1 MSDRN
6 TEVPRLDLAPKFKQR
21 LSLSKPID
29 YLRLLY
35 WVFFF
40 PQALRWYVQNRVF
53 ILEQHKKSKKYLRL
67 VFNYIARLIIQVMVV
82 IFITL
87 LSWSII
93 LILIDFSVKI
103 EHILAVFITT
113 IFWYFLTLWFF
124 SLLILEKD
132 RKFNILQI
140 TKPITI
146 IIFLIVNLNII
157 FFTMSAIK
165 EGYTN
170 LAVILISG
178 ILTGIWLGLGG
189 IAALAILGVDEL
201 AIIFVICG
209 VLCMSFTLCIFLPI
223 NLEQTD
229 FFTLIKSLL
238 IRVVFFV
245 TCVISS
251 CIGLLRPDNWLFTLP
266 VTQTLFKIE
275 VTPRVQE
282 NSSPRI
288 FSNEFG
294 SRYSGYSDFLISS
307 SPHLPLSQELPSDY
321 VFEMRKSYRNHLD
334 LLFPRVTVLPNPYLT
349 EQLKEWLRQDWET
362 GIHNAYEIYTY
373 TLQFIPVIQ
382 ALNQVLAEEP
392 EQVVD
397 RIAHLTDHPYKWE
410 LVRFIS
416 GSIYTNFIQL
426 EPHARAVSRG
436 FLCLHEQSLYDA
448 GEAFY
453 EVRSLPYGKEM
464 LMISVIMSIYQ
475 ETLKLNDIAALS
487 IYVFPKEP
495 LLRGDTWRAIASL
508 YEIIRDIRVIQKS
521 SSRSARAFALSHALG
536 ELKNLRDRADA
547 VPQPEREIVRKI
559 AWNWSQAILDVASE
573 VGNVSITERVRNP
586 YVVGDPVE
594 GNLFVG
600 REDILKELKEVWILS
615 QHLQSVV
622 IYGHRRMGKTSI
634 LLNVANSLGSQVK
647 VAYVNLLRLGDSP
660 QGVAEVLM
668 AISDEISDAVNIPP
682 PADADLLNLPYRTFE
697 RYLKQVEAN
706 LSETGLIIALDEFEK
721 IEKLIEKGK
730 IDSDFM
736 EVLRGMVQMS
746 PKIAF
751 ALAGLHTLD
760 EMTGDYSHPFFASFI
775 NIKVSFM
782 ESAATRQILA
792 NPHEDFLLDYAP
804 EALSIIYAWTAGQ
817 PYLVQL
823 VGFQLVRRYNEQV
836 FDMGNSRDPVFTVED
851 VRAVINNPEFFQRG
865 SYYFDGVWGQAAR
878 GAPGQ
883 QEILRAIAPHREG
896 LDINTLAE
904 ITGMNETNLQQ
915 ALNSL
920 IRHDV
925 VWEIDGKWRII
936 VELFRL
942 WVDKCI

>member
-6 TEVPRLDLAPKFKQR
+6 TDVPGLDLAPKFKGS

-40 PQALRWYVQNRVF
+40 PQALRWYVYTRVC
-53 ILEQHKKSKKYLRL
+53 ISEHNKNSKQDSGLL
-67 VFNYIARLIIQVMVV
+67 LNPIARLLIQVMVV
-82 IFITL
+82 IFIKL
-87 LSWSII
+87 LAWSII
-93 LILIDFSVKI
+93 LKLIG
-103 EHILAVFITT
+103 
-113 IFWYFLTLWFF
+113 F
-124 SLLILEKD
+124 SLD
-132 RKFNILQI
+132 WN
-140 TKPITI
+140 
-146 IIFLIVNLNII
+146 
-157 FFTMSAIK
+157 
-165 EGYTN
+165 Y
-170 LAVILISG
+170 
-178 ILTGIWLGLGG
+178 ILTGITFNLWLIIIIIFGRIAAQEKPSFDNKMKVNIISLSVALIFTSSFAFSTASLVKQGVTNLVVILILGILAGIWLGVGG
-189 IAALAILGVDEL
+189 IATLAILDVDKL
-201 AIIFVICG
+201 AIILIIG
-209 VLCMSFTLCIFLPI
+209 GGLLMSLILCLYLPI
-223 NLEQTD
+223 EFKVTD
-229 FFTLIKSLL
+229 FFVALQSLL

-245 TCVISS
+245 SCVIGS
-251 CIGLLRPDNWLFTLP
+251 CIGWLRFDNWLFTLP
-266 VTQTLFKIE
+266 ITQTLFKIGLTE
-275 VTPRVQE
+275 RVKE
-282 NSSPRI
+282 NSSPRV

-294 SRYSGYSDFLISS
+294 SRFPDFLISA

-321 VFEMRKSYRNHLD
+321 IFELRKSYRNNLD

-373 TLQFIPVIQ
+373 TLQFIPVIR

-392 EQVVD
+392 EQVVY
-397 RIAHLTDHPYKWE
+397 RIAHLTAPPYKWE
-410 LVRFIS
+410 FVRLIS
-416 GSIYTNFIQL
+416 GSIDTNFFQFD
-426 EPHARAVSRG
+426 PHARAVARG
-436 FLCLHEQSLYDA
+436 FLCLHKQSLYDSWK
-448 GEAFY
+448 AFDA
-453 EVRSLPYGKEM
+453 VRLLPYGDEM
-464 LMISVIMSIYQ
+464 WRISLILSIYHKA
-475 ETLKLNDIAALS
+475 LKLNDIAALS
-487 IYVFPKEP
+487 LCNLPKKP
-495 LLRGDTWRAIASL
+495 WLRLDTWTAIFSL
-508 YEIIRDIRVIQKS
+508 YDIIRDIQIIQNS

-559 AWNWSQAILDVASE
+559 ALDWSQAILDVASE

-600 REDILKELKEVWILS
+600 REDILKQLKEVWILS
-615 QHLQSVV
+615 KQLQSVV

-634 LLNVANSLGSQVK
+634 LLNAAESLGSQVK
-647 VAYVNLLRLGDSP
+647 VAYVNLLRLGNTP
-660 QGVAEVLM
+660 QGVGEVLM

-682 PADADLLNLPYRTFE
+682 PADEDLLKLPYRTFE

-721 IEKLIEKGK
+721 IEKLIENGK

-792 NPHEDFLLDYAP
+792 NPDEDFPLDYAP
-804 EALSIIYAWTAGQ
+804 EALSAIYSWTAGQ

-823 VGFQLVRRYNEQV
+823 VGFQLVRRYNDQV
-836 FDMGNSRDPVFTVED
+836 FEMKKSRDPVFTVED
-851 VRAVINNPEFFQRG
+851 ARAVINDPEFFQRG
-865 SYYFDGVWGQAAR
+865 RYYFDGVWGQATQ

-883 QEILRAIAPHREG
+883 QEVLRAIARHREG

-904 ITGMNETNLQQ
+904 VTGMNETNLQP
-915 ALNSL
+915 ALDSL

-925 VWEIDGKWRII
+925 VYETDGKWCFI
-936 VELFRL
+936 VELFRIWL
-942 WVDKCI
+942 RMQ

>member
-6 TEVPRLDLAPKFKQR
+6 TEVPRLDLAPKLKR
-21 LSLSKPID
+21 PLSLSKPID

-40 PQALRWYVQNRVF
+40 PQALRWYIYNIVSISER
-53 ILEQHKKSKKYLRL
+53 HKDSKKHSGLL
-67 VFNYIARLIIQVMVV
+67 PHSIITGLLLQVMVV

-87 LSWSII
+87 LTWIVILKSINCLVDAEYISSSIVFTII
-93 LILIDFSVKI
+93 LCAMTLGSILI
-103 EHILAVFITT
+103 
-113 IFWYFLTLWFF
+113 
-124 SLLILEKD
+124 EKD
-132 RKFNILQI
+132 IFLSEFKLRTAKYL
-140 TKPITI
+140 TI
-146 IIFLIVNLNII
+146 IIFLSLNCNLAI
-157 FFTMSAIK
+157 FTVSAIK
-165 EGYTN
+165 EASTN
-170 LAVILISG
+170 LGVIWILG
-178 ILTGIWLGLGG
+178 ILAGIWLGVGG
-189 IAALAILGVDEL
+189 IATLAILEVEDL
-201 AIIFVICG
+201 AIILVIGG
-209 VLCMSFTLCIFLPI
+209 VLFMSLMLCLSLPI
-223 NLEQTD
+223 EFKVTD
-229 FFTLIKSLL
+229 FFVFLKSLL
-238 IRVVFFV
+238 VRVVFLFG
-245 TCVISS
+245 CVIGSS
-251 CIGLLRPDNWLFTLP
+251 IGLLRLDNWFITLP
-266 VTQTLFKIE
+266 ITQTLFK
-275 VTPRVQE
+275 TRLTQRVKE
-282 NSSPRI
+282 NSTSRV

-294 SRYSGYSDFLISS
+294 SRSSDFLISS
-307 SPHLPLSQELPSDY
+307 SPHLPLSQELSSDS
-321 VFEMRKSYRNHLD
+321 VFEIRKSSRNNLE
-334 LLFPRVTVLPNPYLT
+334 LVFSRATVLPNPYLT
-349 EQLKEWLRQDWET
+349 EQLKEWLRQDWKT
-362 GIHNAYEIYTY
+362 GIHNANQIYNY
-373 TLQFIPVIQ
+373 TLQFLPVSQ

-392 EQVVD
+392 EQLVY
-397 RIAHLTDHPYKWE
+397 RIAHLITPPDDKWE
-410 LVRFIS
+410 LVRLIS
-416 GSIYTNFIQL
+416 GSIDTKFIKF
-426 EPHARAVSRG
+426 EPNARAVARG
-436 FLCLHEQSLYDA
+436 FLRLHERSPYHALK
-448 GEAFY
+448 AF
-453 EVRSLPYGKEM
+453 ETLRSLPYGEEM
-464 LMISVIMSIYQ
+464 WRISLIMFIYQ
-475 ETLKLNDIAALS
+475 DTIKLNDIAALS
-487 IYVFPKEP
+487 VYRFPEKP
-495 LLRGDTWRAIASL
+495 WLRLNTWRALASL
-508 YEIIRDIRVIQKS
+508 YDIIRDIQIIQNS
-521 SSRSARAFALSHALG
+521 WSRSARAFALSHALG

-600 REDILKELKEVWILS
+600 REDILKQLKELWILS

-647 VAYVNLLRLGDSP
+647 VAYVNLLRLGNSP
-660 QGVAEVLM
+660 QGVADVLM

-682 PADADLLNLPYRTFE
+682 PADEDLLNLPYRTFR
-697 RYLKQVEAN
+697 RYLKQVEAT

-804 EALSIIYAWTAGQ
+804 EALSAIYAWTTGQ

-823 VGFQLVRRYNEQV
+823 VGFQLVRHYNEQV
-836 FDMGNSRDPVFTVED
+836 FEMGNSRDPVFTVED
-851 VRAVINNPEFFQRG
+851 VRAVINDPEFFQRG
-865 SYYFDGVWGQAAR
+865 RYYFDGVWGQAAR

-883 QEILRAIAPHREG
+883 QEVLRAIAPHREG

-904 ITGMNETNLQQ
+904 FTGMNETNLQP
-915 ALNSL
+915 ALDSL

-936 VELFRL
+936 VELFRV